1 MTLEK
6 KLDYLLAVYIAAI
19 VSAELL
25 GSKLITLFGVS
36 TSIGIYALPLTFV
49 INDIVS
55 EVIGKDR
62 ARNFVRTGLF
72 VLIMLFFFVF
82 LARILPPASFYQNN
96 EAYRLVFGN
105 SMRIIIGSLTA
116 FAISEFTDVYI
127 FNKIRQMWGKRF
139 LWLRSNLSNFVGQF
153 IDTTVFIFIAFYM
166 ASATSTFSRMWAL
179 IIPYWLLKMFFSVA
193 ETPLT
198 YLGVKWLRGSGE
210 VDPVRDRPAIGAASA
225 APGRLISNGVDKT
238 NTNP

>member
-55 EVIGKDR
+55 EVVGKDR

-210 VDPVRDRPAIGAASA
+210 VD
-225 APGRLISNGVDKT
+225 KT